1 MSNVI
6 DIFPGRKEI
15 EMKKFREN
23 NFRPGLIDFKAID
36 PSKEIKHNNQNIEIN
51 YVNDLDADLASLAI
65 SLQNMEYNPRR
76 EKPYLTLYDR
86 HGLLYELHLKGKSL
100 NI

>member
-6 DIFPGRKEI
+6 EFFPGLKES
-15 EMKKFREN
+15 EMKRFRET

-36 PSKEIKHNNQNIEIN
+36 PSKEIKHNNQNVEIN

-65 SLQNMEYNPRR
+65 SLQNIEYNPKRG
-76 EKPYLTLYDR
+76 KPSLTLYDR
-86 HGLLYELHLKGKSL
+86 RGLLYELHLKGKSL